1 MFIYVIRNSAT
12 GKIYIGQHKGVN
24 LKQYLQKKLYAA
36 IKGLGGKSHLFSS
49 MRKHPREVW
58 SIEPLM
64 EADTRE
70 KLNRLETLLIALYDT
85 RNPEVG
91 YNICKGGEGFTG
103 KHSDEWKKAQLRWM
117 TGRPCS
123 KETRAKISL
132 ARTGNL
138 SSSLAAYF
146 SAQKIMKKA

>member
-1 MFIYVIRNSAT
+1 MYIYVIRNSAT
-12 GKIYIGQHKGVN
+12 GKVYIGQHKGSN
-24 LKQYLQKKLYAA
+24 LKQYLQKKFYAA
-36 IKGLGGKSHLFSS
+36 IKGLGGKSYLYAS
-49 MRKHPREVW
+49 MRKHPKEVW

-64 EADTRE
+64 EADTKE
-70 KLNRLETLLIALYDT
+70 KLDRLERLLIALYDT

-103 KHSDEWKKAQLRWM
+103 THTEEWKKSQLKWM

-132 ARTGNL
+132 ARTADL

-146 SAQKIMKKA
+146 KRPKL